1 MCGDR
6 MPKQCC
12 IAMASDSK
20 LHAIILWHVISV
32 KLNIGKKITGLEI
45 MTLNSETILHV
56 SKLKELMFKGELQ
69 CLQRYF

>member
-1 MCGDR
+1 MSGDR

-32 KLNIGKKITGLEI
+32 KLNIGKKITGLKI
-45 MTLNSETILHV
+45 MTLNSETI
-56 SKLKELMFKGELQ
+56 
-69 CLQRYF
+69 

>member
-32 KLNIGKKITGLEI
+32 KLNIGKKITGLKI
-45 MTLNSETILHV
+45 MKLNSETI
-56 SKLKELMFKGELQ
+56 
-69 CLQRYF
+69 